1 MNIAVLKEPEAAGSV
16 GVTSAAAGSDAYE
29 VALGYL
35 RAFVTFLVVL
45 HHSVLAYSGF
55 PASKQFAG
63 GPMTWR
69 AFPVIDAAH
78 PWGLSTLI
86 SGFND
91 VYFMALMFLL
101 SGLFVQQSID
111 KKGVVA
117 FLRDRVLRLGV
128 PFLFSAFIV
137 TPIAY
142 YFAYLQTGGAPGFA
156 NYWSAFQQ
164 VGYWP
169 TGPAWF
175 ILMLLVFDVL
185 VTLFYAVAP
194 RWGRWMGKLNARA
207 KERPGRFFLIF
218 ALLSLAAYA
227 PLSHFSSPD
236 TWSYWGLF
244 QFQTSRIFNYFLY
257 FAMGIGIGAFGIR
270 NGLLAPDGKLAKRW
284 WLWMFVYLPLIFIAG
299 IAVFLTILGTKDPV
313 AQKTIIDFAS
323 ITFVLN
329 CGIASF
335 AWLAVF
341 TRFVKRANRVMDS
354 LPANAYG
361 IYIVHYAFVAGLQY
375 ALLPQDMPGV
385 AKAMIVTFGALGLSW
400 LTAASLCRVPLVSRL
415 MGE

>member
-1 MNIAVLKEPEAAGSV
+1 MNVAVLKESEGVSVSTPATAAGT
-16 GVTSAAAGSDAYE
+16 GTYE

-35 RAFVTFLVVL
+35 RAFVTVLVVL

-55 PASKQFAG
+55 PASKTFIG
-63 GPMTWR
+63 GGMSWR
-69 AFPVIDAAH
+69 AFPIVDAAH
-78 PWGLSTLI
+78 PWSLASII

-101 SGLFVQQSID
+101 SGLFVQQSIE

-117 FLRDRVLRLGV
+117 FLKDRVLRLGI

-142 YFAYLQTGGAPGFA
+142 YFAYLQLGGAPGLMNF
-156 NYWSAFQQ
+156 WSTFQQ

-175 ILMLLVFDVL
+175 ILMLLAFDVV
-185 VTLFYAVAP
+185 VTLFYAIAP
-194 RWGRWMGKLNARA
+194 RWGHWVGKLNARA
-207 KERPGRFFLIF
+207 KERPGRFFLLF
-218 ALLSLAAYA
+218 AVLSLIVYA
-227 PLSHFSSPD
+227 PMSHISGDPGSW
-236 TWSYWGLF
+236 TYWGLF

-257 FAMGIGIGAFGIR
+257 FAFGIGTGAYGIK
-270 NGLLAPDGKLAKRW
+270 NGLLAPDGRLAQRW

-299 IAVFLTILGTKDPV
+299 IAVFLTILSTKDE
-313 AQKTIIDFAS
+313 ATRKTIIDFAS
-323 ITFVLN
+323 LTFTLN

-335 AWLAVF
+335 AWLATF
-341 TRFVKRANRVMDS
+341 TRFVHRANRLMDS
-354 LPANAYG
+354 LSANAYG
-361 IYIVHYAFVAGLQY
+361 IYIVHYAFVAGLQF
-375 ALLPQDMPGV
+375 ALLPQNIPGV
-385 AKAMIVTFGALGLSW
+385 GKAMIVTFGALLLSW
-400 LTAASLCRVPLVSRL
+400 MTAMILRRVPVASKL